1 MLHHPTLSK
10 LHTLRLIGM
19 ATALSEQATQPDID
33 QLGFEDRLG
42 LLVDREMALRDSRS
56 LKLRLT
62 KARLR
67 QSACLEDVDYR
78 KSRGLDRTLMA
89 TLATGQWLRQHLN
102 ILITGQSG
110 VGKSWIMCALANQAC
125 RLGFSVRYQRFDRL
139 LQEMTYARGDGRYA
153 KLLAQTAKT
162 DLLCLDDF
170 LISPLTDVGRRDLLE
185 LLDDRYGL
193 RSTIVTTQ
201 LPVKHWHEAIGDPT
215 LADAILDRLVHNSYR
230 IELKGPSLRK
240 PETPDLTGDEAA
252 HS

>member
-1 MLHHPTLSK
+1 MLHHPTVSK
-10 LHTLRLIGM
+10 LHTLRLAGM
-19 ATALSEQATQPDID
+19 ATALAEQASQPDID

-62 KARLR
+62 RARLR

-78 KSRGLDRTLMA
+78 KPRGLDRTLMA
-89 TLATGQWLRQHLN
+89 TLGTGAWLRQHLN
-102 ILITGQSG
+102 ILITGPSG
-110 VGKSWIMCALANQAC
+110 VGKSWLMCALANQAC
-125 RLGFSVRYQRFDRL
+125 RLGFSARYQRFDRL

-170 LISPLTDVGRRDLLE
+170 LISPLTDVARRDLLE

-193 RSTIVTTQ
+193 RSTIVTSQ
-201 LPVKHWHEAIGDPT
+201 LPIKHWHEAIGDPT
-215 LADAILDRLVHNSYR
+215 LADAILDRLVHNSHR
-230 IELKGPSLRK
+230 IELKGASMRK
-240 PETPDLTGDEAA
+240 PDAAALTGDDTA
-252 HS
+252 HA